1 MTVFFI
7 ATLDTFSDYDGKG
20 AIVKVVVLGLMM
32 TGMLFVK
39 RLWLQA
45 DATNNIV
52 DKWKVIIPM
61 LVSVLLVSTV
71 AFFYQKQADLG
82 RPSTIYQKRYR
93 SRWKWYRSKKV
104 GYGED
109 DSQLGGPFQG
119 DDTLV
124 FTATSRDRHYW
135 RIETKDTYTTKG
147 WIVSEEDAN
156 EVAYE
161 SGMPIRTSLQVGLSE
176 DERQAQLEMAVPMP
190 FVIQTYG
197 LISVSAQDFAL
208 FIQNEQTE
216 KMMIKQDSGESTTL
230 ANYSLS
236 YSEPVYSME
245 ATSIILSFYT

>member
-1 MTVFFI
+1 M
-7 ATLDTFSDYDGKG
+7 
-20 AIVKVVVLGLMM
+20 
-32 TGMLFVK
+32 
-39 RLWLQA
+39 
-45 DATNNIV
+45 
-52 DKWKVIIPM
+52 
-61 LVSVLLVSTV
+61 
-71 AFFYQKQADLG
+71 
-82 RPSTIYQKRYR
+82 
-93 SRWKWYRSKKV
+93 
-104 GYGED
+104 
-109 DSQLGGPFQG
+109 
-119 DDTLV
+119 
-124 FTATSRDRHYW
+124 
-135 RIETKDTYTTKG
+135 
-147 WIVSEEDAN
+147 SEEDAN

-245 ATSIILSFYT
+245 QTFNYPILLHLKHWIHLLIVFYNCQIDCQYA